1 MNSRDV
7 VLGRIRDA
15 ITLAPAGEGEIPRNY
30 RTGRTMPDGELIDLF
45 VDRLEDY
52 KAHVHHCAATEIA
65 DAVAGILRQRGL
77 NTLGI
82 PAGLDRSWVAGFDG
96 TLVVDSPDVP
106 APELENLDAV
116 VTGSKVSCAETGTI
130 FLDAAPEQGRRAL
143 TLVPDTHICVVYRS
157 SVEVGVPEAIAK
169 LTPERPT
176 TMISGPSATSD
187 IELERVEGV
196 HGPRNLHV
204 VIVVG

>member
-1 MNSRDV
+1 MSDDER
-7 VLGRIRDA
+7 
-15 ITLAPAGEGEIPRNY
+15 
-30 RTGRTMPDGELIDLF
+30 MDLF

-52 KAHVHHCAATEIA
+52 KAHVHRCAATEIA
-65 DAVAGILRQRGL
+65 EVVTSILRAHGL
-77 NTLGI
+77 RTLGI
-82 PAGLDRSWVAGFDG
+82 PAGLGRSWVAGFDG
-96 TLVVDSPDVP
+96 TLVADSPDVP
-106 APELENLDAV
+106 APELEKLDAV

-130 FLDAAPEQGRRAL
+130 FLDAGPEQGRRAL
-143 TLVPDTHICVVYRS
+143 TLVPDTHICVVFRD

-204 VIVVG
+204 VIVDG